1 MVADAEKYKADDEE
15 LKKKIEAKNQLENY
29 AYNMRNT
36 LGDDKLGGKLPADD
50 KKVLEDAVKEA
61 LDWLEANQLAEVEEF
76 EHKLK
81 ELEQKCNPVISKA
94 YGAGGATPDFNAKTA
109 EMPHANGTATNGP
122 NIEEVD

>member
-94 YGAGGATPDFNAKTA
+94 YSAGGAAPAGA
-109 EMPHANGTATNGP
+109 EAAGDAPPSGGP